1 MGPHPR
7 NVLLVCFLAGVLG
20 VAPVLA
26 QETDTTEVLS
36 FDAVEDEPPPPT
48 AAASWTDRIH
58 LNGRFDLNLEVQNPR
73 QDGDLRQA
81 QFRNYHRFLFLKVK
95 PDDRL
100 AFDAEV
106 LDLSYYELR
115 YLFWREYTVHLGKIW
130 VPFGATPF
138 HHFYGGAQGDPFEG
152 LLLPNVWAEYGASVS
167 GPLFHQGS
175 VSVDADAYVI
185 RGFQGTE
192 GEVLRFTGGGADDL
206 FAVGARTRV
215 GFGSRFT
222 VWGSVLYNQF
232 GVGNQGEVL
241 LWGGDLLADYG
252 LVDLP
257 VLNDLRLRAAFARA
271 DIRDRTL
278 VDPRNSK
285 DYWYY
290 RYGDYAELT
299 YRGFRYVFPRLRYGT
314 IIDFDDRITN
324 RDSHNWDLALLTRL
338 GPNVLLL
345 AEYQFNLEE
354 VNERNNDLFRFQIA
368 FEF

>member
-1 MGPHPR
+1 M
-7 NVLLVCFLAGVLG
+7 
-20 VAPVLA
+20 
-26 QETDTTEVLS
+26 
-36 FDAVEDEPPPPT
+36 
-48 AAASWTDRIH
+48 
-58 LNGRFDLNLEVQNPR
+58 
-73 QDGDLRQA
+73 
-81 QFRNYHRFLFLKVK
+81 
-95 PDDRL
+95 
-100 AFDAEV
+100 
-106 LDLSYYELR
+106 
-115 YLFWREYTVHLGKIW
+115 
-130 VPFGATPF
+130 
-138 HHFYGGAQGDPFEG
+138 
-152 LLLPNVWAEYGASVS
+152 
-167 GPLFHQGS
+167 
-175 VSVDADAYVI
+175 
-185 RGFQGTE
+185 
-192 GEVLRFTGGGADDL
+192 LRFTGGGADDL

-241 LWGGDLLADYG
+241 LWSGDLLADYG